1 MSRQQG
7 LDQRHQL
14 HLYLENQDRQQQKQ
28 TTAIC
33 HVMKK
38 CQKVYL
44 KKRERNCS
52 LDQRQ
57 RANKRTTYLTSD
69 HPMSTMN
76 ELSSESSEEEQAEV
90 EEMPQDRRVSRLPI
104 IHLMP
109 RSKVGS
115 PAGSPKISPKD
126 SPRGSPR
133 NSPLLFRKLMMNR
146 SINLQR
152 RRFTL
157 AHTPRQ
163 SPEIQ

>member
-14 HLYLENQDRQQQKQ
+14 HLYLENQDRLQQNY
-28 TTAIC
+28 C
-33 HVMKK
+33 HLS
-38 CQKVYL
+38 CHEKVL
-44 KKRERNCS
+44 ESLSEKRERNCS

-57 RANKRTTYLTSD
+57 RANNRTTYLTPD

>member
-1 MSRQQG
+1 
-7 LDQRHQL
+7 
-14 HLYLENQDRQQQKQ
+14 
-28 TTAIC
+28 
-33 HVMKK
+33 
-38 CQKVYL
+38 
-44 KKRERNCS
+44 
-52 LDQRQ
+52 
-57 RANKRTTYLTSD
+57 
-69 HPMSTMN
+69 MN
-76 ELSSESSEEEQAEV
+76 ELTSESSGEEQAEV
-90 EEMPQDRRVSRLPI
+90 EEKPQDRRVSRLPI

-157 AHTPRQ
+157 AHTPRPQARGVGMVDRWLCPLMALLAGSMDPSQPEASVSGTAKQ
-163 SPEIQ
+163 SQDAAVLHVGTPESLCCTKWNRAFVSIIANTCVDPT